1 METWILGLLLA
12 NVIGISLGLMG
23 GGGSVLALPILIY
36 VMGVAPKSAIAMTLV
51 IVGCSSLIGAIPHWR
66 QGNVNPKIAVLFGP
80 MAMVGAFLGA
90 KLALLPFVSEQL
102 QLGLFATVMALAAGL
117 MIRRHLGGEAQK
129 QDDRTPRTSVPAR
142 RFTPAPRASYR
153 WGWLSLQGFGVGL
166 LTGLVGVGG
175 GFMIV
180 PALVLLGGVP
190 MHQAIGTSLVLISLN
205 SAAGFLGY
213 WGQVTLNWPLMISFI
228 GLTTFGTVLGARL
241 SRRLD
246 STQLQKGFGYFL
258 LMIAGFIL
266 VQNLGLS

>member
-36 VMGVAPKSAIAMTLV
+36 VMGVAPKSAVAMTLV
-51 IVGCSSLIGAIPHWR
+51 IVGCGSLIGSIPHWR

-80 MAMVGAFLGA
+80 MAMLGAFLGA
-90 KLALLPFVSEQL
+90 KLALLPIITEQL

-117 MIRRHLGGEAQK
+117 MIRRHLGVDAQEH
-129 QDDRTPRTSVPAR
+129 DGRTTRASAPAK
-142 RFTPAPRASYR
+142 RFTPAPRTSYR
-153 WGWLSLQGFGVGL
+153 WCWLSFQGFGVGL

-190 MHQAIGTSLVLISLN
+190 MRQAIGTSLVLISLN

-228 GLTTFGTVLGARL
+228 GLTALGTVMGAQL
-241 SRRLD
+241 SRCLD
-246 STQLQKGFGYFL
+246 GTQLQKGFGYFL
-258 LMIAGFIL
+258 LMVSGFIL